1 MRISDWSSDV
11 CSSDLANIKH
21 RPSGRRPSLYFM
33 LLQILSILLN
43 ILWWIIIAQAV
54 MSWLL
59 AFNVINTHN
68 EFVRQLWYVLERITE
83 PLYRPIRR
91 IMPDFGGIDLTPM
104 VVLILLII
112 IRGPRSEEHTSEL
125 QSLMRISY
133 AVFCLKKQNNNKQ

>member
-1 MRISDWSSDV
+1 MRISDWSSYV

-59 AFNVINTHN
+59 AFNVINPHT

-83 PLYRPIRR
+83 PLYRTSRR
-91 IMPDFGGIDLTPM
+91 LLTDFGGIYLPTL
-104 VVLILLII
+104 VVPILLLT
-112 IRGPRSEEHTSEL
+112 IRGP
-125 QSLMRISY
+125 
-133 AVFCLKKQNNNKQ
+133 V